1 MQFSSSV
8 IEHTLYL
15 SECGRTVSE
24 ICKITGVSDTTF
36 YNWKE
41 KFNGLNAAGID
52 LYLHMEKENREL
64 NRKIGLLLLD
74 KAALQC
80 VINKNLDKNE
90 KKQQIEYLLTKQPI
104 TKQRAQCLLL
114 LK

>member
-8 IEHTLYL
+8 IEHTLHL

-36 YNWKE
+36 YNWRE
-41 KFNGLNAAGID
+41 KFNGLNAVGID
-52 LYLHMEKENREL
+52 LYLQMEKENRDL
-64 NRKIGLLLLD
+64 NRKVEQLLLD
-74 KAALQC
+74 KVALQC
-80 VINKNLDKNE
+80 VIDKNLDKNT
-90 KKQQIEYLLTKQPI
+90 KKQQVEYLLTKQPI